1 MKDIVINTILDSM
14 NGDTAYL
21 TDMWEKCVDEKRK
34 RYPRNKFSSVLE
46 KMQQLGYL
54 KKQGYKTEITFTKI
68 EFLDTAD
75 HVGFIND
82 VIFTNE
88 SLITKS
94 LKKLDSKKIFIEISK
109 DLNSQKLN
117 KLILKDYD
125 LLLKGITNMLELSSS
140 LLLTIEN
147 TENIE
152 LKKELKLCFKQIK
165 EFLDE
170 SNETLMK
177 FRGSNE
183 RIVLQ
188 RILNNK
194 IPKPGCLKI

>member
-1 MKDIVINTILDSM
+1 MKDIAINAILDSM

-21 TDMWEKCVDEKRK
+21 TDMWENCVDEKRK
-34 RYPRNKFSSVLE
+34 RYPRNKFSLVLK
-46 KMQQLGYL
+46 KMEELGYL

-68 EFLDTAD
+68 EFIDTAD

-82 VIFTNE
+82 IIFTNE
-88 SLITKS
+88 SLIAKS

-117 KLILKDYD
+117 KLILNDYD
-125 LLLKGITNMLELSSS
+125 LFIKGVTNMLELSSS

-147 TENIE
+147 TENID

>member
-1 MKDIVINTILDSM
+1 MKDISINSILDSM

-21 TDMWEKCVDEKRK
+21 TDMWERCIDEKRK
-34 RYPRNKFSSVLE
+34 RYARNKFSLVLDKME
-46 KMQQLGYL
+46 KLGYL
-54 KKQGYKTEITFTKI
+54 KKQGYKTEITYTKLQ
-68 EFLDTAD
+68 FQDTAD
-75 HVGFIND
+75 HIGFIND

-88 SLITKS
+88 SLIKKS
-94 LKKLDSKKIFIEISK
+94 LKKLDSKKIFIDISK
-109 DLNSQKLN
+109 DLNSQKFN

-125 LLLKGITNMLELSSS
+125 LFIKSVTSMLELSSTI
-140 LLLTIEN
+140 LLTIEN
-147 TENIE
+147 TDDIE
-152 LKKELKLCFKQIK
+152 LKKELKSCFKQIK

-170 SNETLMK
+170 SNEILMK

-188 RILNNK
+188 RILNNR

>member
-1 MKDIVINTILDSM
+1 MKDIAINTILDSM
-14 NGDTAYL
+14 NGDIAYL
-21 TDMWEKCVDEKRK
+21 TDMWEKCTDEKRK

-68 EFLDTAD
+68 EFIDTAD

-82 VIFTNE
+82 IIFTNE
-88 SLITKS
+88 SLINKS

-125 LLLKGITNMLELSSS
+125 LFIKGVTNMLELSSS

>member
-1 MKDIVINTILDSM
+1 MKDISINSILDSM
-14 NGDTAYL
+14 NGETAYL

-34 RYPRNKFSSVLE
+34 RYPRNKFSLVLK
-46 KMQQLGYL
+46 KMEELGYL

-68 EFLDTAD
+68 EFIDTAD

-82 VIFTNE
+82 FIFTNE

-117 KLILKDYD
+117 KLILNDYD
-125 LLLKGITNMLELSSS
+125 LFIKGVTNMLELSSS

-147 TENIE
+147 TENID

>member
-1 MKDIVINTILDSM
+1 MKDIAINTILDSM

-46 KMQQLGYL
+46 KMEQLGYL

-68 EFLDTAD
+68 EFIDTAD

-82 VIFTNE
+82 IIFTNE
-88 SLITKS
+88 SLINKS

-125 LLLKGITNMLELSSS
+125 LFIKGVTNMLELSSS

>member
-1 MKDIVINTILDSM
+1 MKDIAINTILDSM

-21 TDMWEKCVDEKRK
+21 TDMWENCVDEKRK

-46 KMQQLGYL
+46 KMEEFGYL
-54 KKQGYKTEITFTKI
+54 KKQGYKTEITLTKLQFT
-68 EFLDTAD
+68 DTAD
-75 HVGFIND
+75 HMGFINNI
-82 VIFTNE
+82 IFTNE
-88 SLITKS
+88 SLINKS
-94 LKKLDSKKIFIEISK
+94 LKKLDSKKIFIDISK

-125 LLLKGITNMLELSSS
+125 LLIKGITSMLELSSS
-140 LLLTIEN
+140 VLLTIKN
-147 TENIE
+147 TENTE
-152 LKKELKLCFKQIK
+152 LKKELKFSFKQIK

-170 SNETLMK
+170 SNEILMK

>member
-1 MKDIVINTILDSM
+1 MKDISINSILDSM
-14 NGDTAYL
+14 NGETAYL

-34 RYPRNKFSSVLE
+34 RYPRNKFSLVLK
-46 KMQQLGYL
+46 KMEELGYL

-68 EFLDTAD
+68 EFIDTAD
-75 HVGFIND
+75 HVGFINNI
-82 VIFTNE
+82 IFTNE

-125 LLLKGITNMLELSSS
+125 SLIKGITNMLELSSS
-140 LLLTIEN
+140 ILLTIEN

-152 LKKELKLCFKQIK
+152 LKKELKSCFNQIK

-170 SNETLMK
+170 ANEKLMQ

-194 IPKPGCLKI
+194 IPQPGCLKI

>member
-1 MKDIVINTILDSM
+1 MKDISINSILDSM

-21 TDMWEKCVDEKRK
+21 TDMWERCIDEKRK
-34 RYPRNKFSSVLE
+34 RYARNKFSSVLDKME
-46 KMQQLGYL
+46 KLGYL
-54 KKQGYKTEITFTKI
+54 KKQGYKTEITYTKLQ
-68 EFLDTAD
+68 FQDTAD
-75 HVGFIND
+75 HIGFIND

-88 SLITKS
+88 SLIKKS
-94 LKKLDSKKIFIEISK
+94 LKKLDSKKIFIDISK
-109 DLNSQKLN
+109 DLNSQKFN

-125 LLLKGITNMLELSSS
+125 LFIKSVTSMLELSSTI
-140 LLLTIEN
+140 LLTIEN
-147 TENIE
+147 TDDIE
-152 LKKELKLCFKQIK
+152 LKKELKSCFKQIK

-170 SNETLMK
+170 SNEILMK

-188 RILNNK
+188 RILNNR

>member
-1 MKDIVINTILDSM
+1 MKDIAINSILDSM
-14 NGDTAYL
+14 NGETAYL

-34 RYPRNKFSSVLE
+34 RYPRNKFSSVLQ
-46 KMQQLGYL
+46 KMEQLGYL

-68 EFLDTAD
+68 EFIDTAD

-88 SLITKS
+88 SLINKS

-125 LLLKGITNMLELSSS
+125 LFIKGVTNMLELSSS
-140 LLLTIEN
+140 LLLTVEN

-165 EFLDE
+165 QFLDE

>member
-82 VIFTNE
+82 IIFTNE
-88 SLITKS
+88 SLINKS

-125 LLLKGITNMLELSSS
+125 LFIKGVTNMLELSSS

>member
-1 MKDIVINTILDSM
+1 MKDISINSILDSM

-34 RYPRNKFSSVLE
+34 RYPRNKFSLVLK
-46 KMQQLGYL
+46 KMEELGYL

-68 EFLDTAD
+68 EFIDTAD

-82 VIFTNE
+82 IIFTNE

-125 LLLKGITNMLELSSS
+125 SLIKGITNMLELSSS
-140 LLLTIEN
+140 ILLTIEN

-152 LKKELKLCFKQIK
+152 LKKELKSCFKQIK

-170 SNETLMK
+170 SNEILLK

-188 RILNNK
+188 RILNNR
-194 IPKPGCLKI
+194 IPKPGCIKI